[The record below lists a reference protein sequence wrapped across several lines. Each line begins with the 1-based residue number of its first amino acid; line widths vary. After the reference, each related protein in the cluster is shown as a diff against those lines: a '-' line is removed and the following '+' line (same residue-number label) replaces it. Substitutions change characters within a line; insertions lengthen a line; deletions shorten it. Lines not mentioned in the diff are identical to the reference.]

1 MVMSDQVRHRR
12 RGEEL
17 ERALLDAAWEEL
29 ATVGFASL
37 TMESVAA
44 RAKTGVA
51 VLYRRWSNKDELV
64 LAAIVNYRETHPVE
78 TPDTGTLRGDLLE
91 LLGSFSDGQ
100 SSFRAVI
107 TASFAGLLA
116 DSGMTPAEV
125 RGRIIQDAPIKSS
138 AIYRRAGERGEIDLD
153 RIPEA
158 VLSMPFDL
166 MRHELL
172 MTLTAVPDERIVSIV
187 DDLFLPLAAQYR
199 PAAAQAGQGLRP
211 GWTIRAL
218 ASFIEWQRGRRDE
231 ILSACSAPARWSRSS
246 PTGTSPSGARCR
258 TMWCGP
264 ASR

>member
-51 VLYRRWSNKDELV
+51 VLYRRWPNKDELV
-64 LAAIVNYRETHPVE
+64 LAAIVNYRETHQVG
-78 TPDTGTLRGDLLE
+78 TPDTGTLRGDLLA
-91 LLGSFSDGQ
+91 LLGSFGDGQ

-138 AIYRRAGERGEIDLD
+138 EIYRRAGARGEIDLD

-199 PAAAQAGQGLRP
+199 PAA
-211 GWTIRAL
+211 T
-218 ASFIEWQRGRRDE
+218 
-231 ILSACSAPARWSRSS
+231 
-246 PTGTSPSGARCR
+246 
-258 TMWCGP
+258 
-264 ASR
+264 